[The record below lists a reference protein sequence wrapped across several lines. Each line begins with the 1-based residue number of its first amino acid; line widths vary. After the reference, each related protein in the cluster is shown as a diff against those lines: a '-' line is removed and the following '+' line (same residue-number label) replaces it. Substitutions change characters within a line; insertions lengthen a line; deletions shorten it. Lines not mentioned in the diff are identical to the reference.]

1 MGSGCGPA
9 GSATRRSRIVPRV
22 LKQYNEEVVPALM
35 KQYGYKNRLS
45 VPKLEKIVVNMGV
58 GKATEDR
65 RRLET
70 ALADLST
77 IVGQKGVITRAR
89 KSVAGFKLRQGNE
102 IGCRV
107 TLRNRMLYEF
117 FDRLVSIA
125 IPRIRDFRGLSTSAL
140 DGRGNFSM
148 GLHEQVVFPE
158 ISVDKVEFVQGMDI
172 TIVTSSRT
180 DEEALTLLELLGMP
194 FRK

>member
-1 MGSGCGPA
+1 M
-9 GSATRRSRIVPRV
+9 PRV